1 MKKLLFLFVLFF
13 ILSGCAKEGASV
25 TIKTQNEEKVVYV
38 EVADDRL
45 EWDQGLRNRTE
56 LDENSGMF
64 FVFTDSTPRVFTMQD
79 VLIPLD
85 MIFIDEHFVISEIHS
100 REPVTVYDGRE
111 LVNTK
116 AKAQYVLEVNGGYV
130 QEHNIKVGDIVLAP
144 FYY

>member
-1 MKKLLFLFVLFF
+1 MKKFIFLFVLLF

-25 TIKTQNEEKVVYV
+25 IIKTQNEEKVVYV

-45 EWDQGLRNRTE
+45 EWYQGLRNRAE
-56 LDENSGMF
+56 LAEDNGMF
-64 FVFTDSTPRVFTMQD
+64 FIFPDSSVRIFTMQD

-130 QEHNIKVGDIVLAP
+130 KEHNIKVGDIVFAP

>member
-1 MKKLLFLFVLFF
+1 MKKALFLFVSFF
-13 ILSGCAKEGASV
+13 ILGRCTPSPFVVITAQDGDKE
-25 TIKTQNEEKVVYV
+25 IHV
-38 EVADDRL
+38 EIADDKL
-45 EWDQGLRNRTE
+45 EQYQGLRNRTE

-64 FVFTDSTPRVFTMQD
+64 FVFTNSIPRVFTMQD

-85 MIFIDEHFVISEIHS
+85 MIFIDENFVISEIHS

-130 QEHNIKVGDIVLAP
+130 KEHNIKVGDIVLAP